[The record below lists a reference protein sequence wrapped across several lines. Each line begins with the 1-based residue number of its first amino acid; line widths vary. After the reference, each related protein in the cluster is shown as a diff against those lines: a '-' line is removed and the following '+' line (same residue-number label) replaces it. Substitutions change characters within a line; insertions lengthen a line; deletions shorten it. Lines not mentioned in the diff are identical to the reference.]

1 MAKLRFLDS
10 RGLGLVSRMEL
21 IARHAVE
28 GFLSGLHPSPYFGSS
43 VEYADHRPY
52 SLGDD
57 LRTIDWKLLAKTD
70 KYYVKLF
77 EEQTNTRGTI
87 ILDVSRSM
95 TFGGTER
102 QLSKRTYGMY
112 MAAALSYLM
121 FRQNDA
127 VGLAMFDSK
136 VRHYL
141 PARSTASHWRNL
153 LQTMQDIEAESDPGA
168 SGGAS
173 GGDTDI
179 AGALHELAGR
189 IPKRGVVMLITDMLG
204 DVDAIMQSL
213 GHFKH
218 QRHDLIVF
226 HLMDRAERTFP
237 FDKLTRFRDI
247 EGGGTVIANPHS
259 VKRAYLRRL
268 NDFLDR
274 IRHTCL
280 ERDISYE
287 LCMTDQRY
295 DQMLSAYLARRNRM
309 M

>member
-1 MAKLRFLDS
+1 MVKPRLLDAK
-10 RGLGLVSRMEL
+10 GLGLIARMEL

-52 SLGDD
+52 CIGDD

-70 KYYVKLF
+70 KHYVKLF

-95 TFGGTER
+95 TFAGGEGQMTKLE
-102 QLSKRTYGMY
+102 YGMF

-127 VGLAMFDSK
+127 VGLATFDSD
-136 VRHYL
+136 VRQYI
-141 PARSTASHWRNL
+141 PPRSTSSHWRNL
-153 LQTMQDIEAESDPGA
+153 LQIMEDTEPGD
-168 SGGAS
+168 
-173 GGDTDI
+173 DTDI
-179 AGALHELAGR
+179 AAALHKLAGR
-189 IPKRGVVMLITDMLG
+189 IPKRGIVILISDMLG
-204 DVDAIMQSL
+204 DVDALMDSL
-213 GHFKH
+213 GHLKH

-226 HLMDRAERTFP
+226 HLMDRAERTFLYE
-237 FDKLTRFRDI
+237 KLTRFRDI
-247 EGGGTVIANPHS
+247 EGAGAVIANPNS
-259 VKRAYLRRL
+259 VRRAYLQRL
-268 NDFLDR
+268 GEFLDR

-287 LCMTDQRY
+287 LCLTDQRY
-295 DQMLSAYLARRNRM
+295 DQVLSSYLARRNRLT
-309 M
+309 

>member
-1 MAKLRFLDS
+1 MAKLRLLDS
-10 RGLGLVSRMEL
+10 KGLGLVARMEL

-52 SLGDD
+52 TLGDD

-87 ILDVSRSM
+87 VLDVSRSM
-95 TFGGTER
+95 TFGPEGKMNK
-102 QLSKRTYGMY
+102 LTYGMY
-112 MAAALSYLM
+112 LAAALSYLM

-153 LQTMQDIEAESDPGA
+153 VQTMEAVEPGD
-168 SGGAS
+168 
-173 GGDTDI
+173 DTDI

-189 IPKRGVVMLITDMLG
+189 IPRRGIVMLITDMLG

-213 GHFKH
+213 GHFKYD
-218 QRHDLIVF
+218 RHDVIVF
-226 HLMDRAERTFP
+226 HLMDRAERSFP
-237 FDKLTRFRDI
+237 YDKLTRFRDI

-259 VKRAYLRRL
+259 VKRAYLQRL

-274 IRHTCL
+274 IRRTCL

-295 DQMLSAYLARRNRM
+295 DQMLSAYLSRRNRM